1 MICVRMDFDVIIRN
15 GKIIDGSGN
24 GWYSADIGIK
34 DEKIERISRTI
45 LSNGKRIIDAK
56 GLVVCPGFINVHSHS
71 DNTILAHNN
80 AENCITM
87 GLTTELVGT
96 CGLSM
101 APITKDYRSILIER
115 KKTQAWSILDEEID
129 WLSLDDFRSKLM
141 KKGIGVNLAFLVG
154 HGTVRNM
161 VLGEEGKGGEKVTPT
176 AQEMEE
182 MKTIVDFAMEQGA
195 FGISNGLVY
204 PPERNAL
211 TNEIIEL
218 TKVVSKYGG
227 VYSSHM
233 RCEGN
238 CLIEATNEFIQICEE
253 AEIRGTIAHHKAMGL
268 NNYGKV
274 CETLRLVERARNR
287 GVEIIIDLY
296 PWQYGGTN
304 KSLGARYLTFDPEF
318 SFIRNRNELLQK
330 LEDPDEWETVKLE
343 FEKRRKKELDAHQER
358 EKLITEAGGW
368 TSTPFFASTNGTV
381 LYSKSHPEL
390 NGISF
395 SELCDYYKVNNIQE
409 AWRQL
414 LLDDDGYTAA
424 GAEPYSEDDIKTIMK
439 YPWTTI
445 STDQYAL
452 DISKTP
458 PKVMSDHLTHQN
470 PRGTGTYPKILGKY
484 VREKKV
490 LTLEDAIRKM
500 TSLPANFLNLQN
512 RGLIKEGFWADL
524 VIFNKDTVK
533 SRATYED
540 PYAKSEGIMYVLVNG
555 HIALDKGKTT
565 GALGGKTLKFH

>member
-1 MICVRMDFDVIIRN
+1 MCGRMDFDVIVRN
-15 GKIIDGSGN
+15 GKVIDGSGN
-24 GWYSADIGIK
+24 GWYNADIGIK

-45 LSNGKRIIDAK
+45 LNKGNRIIDAK

-71 DNTILAHNN
+71 DRTILAHNN
-80 AENCITM
+80 AENCVTM

-96 CGLSM
+96 CGSSI

-115 KKTQAWSILDEEID
+115 KKLQAWSSLDEEID
-129 WLSLDDFRSKLM
+129 WLSLDDFRSRLM
-141 KKGIGVNLAFLVG
+141 KKGIGINIAPLVG
-154 HGTVRNM
+154 HGSVRSM

-176 AQEMEE
+176 AQKIEE
-182 MKTIVDFAMEQGA
+182 MKAIVDSAMEQGA
-195 FGISNGLVY
+195 FGLSTGLTY
-204 PPERNAL
+204 APGRNAL
-211 TNEIIEL
+211 TKEIIEL
-218 TKVVSKYGG
+218 AKAVSKYGG

-233 RCEGN
+233 RCEGD

-253 AEIRGTIAHHKAMGL
+253 SGIRGTIAHHKAMGL

-274 CETLRLVERARNR
+274 CETLRLVEKARKR
-287 GVEIIIDLY
+287 GVDIIIDLY

-304 KSLGARYLTFDPEF
+304 KSLGARYLSFDPE
-318 SFIRNRNELLQK
+318 SSLIRNRSELIQK
-330 LEDPDEWETVKLE
+330 LIDPDEWETVKCE
-343 FEKRRKKELDAHQER
+343 FEKRRQKELDTHKIRER
-358 EKLITEAGGW
+358 QITEEGGW
-368 TSTPFFASTNGTV
+368 TSTPFFASTTGTV
-381 LYSKSHPEL
+381 LSSTSHPKL

-395 SELCDYYKVNNIQE
+395 RELCDFYKVNNIQE

-414 LLDDDGYTAA
+414 LLDDDGYTAT

-452 DISKTP
+452 DVSKTP
-458 PKVMSDHLTHQN
+458 PKVMSDYLTHQN
-470 PRGTGTYPKILGKY
+470 PRGTGTYSKILGKY

-512 RGLIKEGFWADL
+512 RGLIKEKFWADL

-533 SRATYED
+533 SRATYGD

-555 HIALDKGKTT
+555 HITVDKGNTT
-565 GALGGKTLKFH
+565 GTLGGKTLIYT